1 MKFRFRDSIQIAM
14 MVHQSPSPRWSNVPN
29 FPPSPFGCP
38 QTRELGDV
46 LGFREIKSLEVA
58 GSRVFLLFGVLI
70 TNRVF
75 WCNKRRV
82 VCFWSVSQIM
92 VFWAGEKKARIANP
106 NRLNLKRKEK
116 FLKGGTELIHKSLN
130 FKVSGIFIL
139 VAVFR
144 KILIV
149 PWNGMQDAS
158 WQFGRGDSDSSS
170 TLAFHIKCS
179 FQTCFMTGSSSNSV
193 L

>member
-1 MKFRFRDSIQIAM
+1 MQQRRFLVSEAKAN
-14 MVHQSPSPRWSNVPN
+14 H
-29 FPPSPFGCP
+29 C
-38 QTRELGDV
+38 
-46 LGFREIKSLEVA
+46 
-58 GSRVFLLFGVLI
+58 FLAFY
-70 TNRVF
+70 
-75 WCNKRRV
+75 KP
-82 VCFWSVSQIM
+82 
-92 VFWAGEKKARIANP
+92 RIANPGP

-116 FLKGGTELIHKSLN
+116 LLKGGTELIHKSLD

-149 PWNGMQDAS
+149 SWNGMQDAS
-158 WQFGRGDSDSSS
+158 WQFGRGDSDPSSI
-170 TLAFHIKCS
+170 LVFQIRCS